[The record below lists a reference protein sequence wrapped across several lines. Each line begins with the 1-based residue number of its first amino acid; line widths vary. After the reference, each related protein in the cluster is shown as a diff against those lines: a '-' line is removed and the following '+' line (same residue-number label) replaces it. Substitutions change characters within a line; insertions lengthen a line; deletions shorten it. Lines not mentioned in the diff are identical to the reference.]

1 MVVPLPALEEEGEL
15 DDVGVVEVLLEEEV
29 ELPAVV
35 VVVEELVVELV
46 DEPVAAE
53 PQTGVTAPSV
63 VVTNTVC
70 WGEDPAG

>member
-15 DDVGVVEVLLEEEV
+15 DDVGVVEVLLEEV

-35 VVVEELVVELV
+35 VVVELVVELA